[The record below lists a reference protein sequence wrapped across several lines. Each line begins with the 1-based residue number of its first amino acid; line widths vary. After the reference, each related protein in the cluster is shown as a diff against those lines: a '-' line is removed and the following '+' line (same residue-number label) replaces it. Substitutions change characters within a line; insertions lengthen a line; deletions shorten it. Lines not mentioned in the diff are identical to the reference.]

1 MTYLFAFGLFLIL
14 VVLMSIGVFM
24 RRKPIQG
31 SCGGLSSVGVD
42 KVCDCE
48 TTCEEHQSKL
58 YQIQEPTEKK

>member
-14 VVLMSIGVFM
+14 VVLMSIGVLM

-48 TTCEEHQSKL
+48 TNCEEHQSKL

>member
-14 VVLMSIGVFM
+14 VVLMSIGVLM

-58 YQIQEPTEKK
+58 YRIQEPTEKK

>member
-1 MTYLFAFGLFLIL
+1 MTHLFAFGLFLIL
-14 VVLMSIGVFM
+14 VVLMSIGVLM

>member
-14 VVLMSIGVFM
+14 VVLMSIGVLM

-31 SCGGLSSVGVD
+31 SCGGLSSFGVD

>member
-14 VVLMSIGVFM
+14 VVLMSIGVLM

-31 SCGGLSSVGVD
+31 SCGGLSNVGVD

>member
-14 VVLMSIGVFM
+14 VVLMSIGVLM

-48 TTCEEHQSKL
+48 TICEEHQSKL

>member
-14 VVLMSIGVFM
+14 VVLMSIGVLM

-42 KVCDCE
+42 KVCNCE

>member
-14 VVLMSIGVFM
+14 VVLMSIGVLM

-31 SCGGLSSVGVD
+31 SCGGLSSIGVD

>member
-14 VVLMSIGVFM
+14 VVLMSIGVLM

-31 SCGGLSSVGVD
+31 SCGGLSSVGAD

>member
-14 VVLMSIGVFM
+14 VVLMSIGVLM

-48 TTCEEHQSKL
+48 EHQSKL

>member
-14 VVLMSIGVFM
+14 VVLMSIGVLM

-48 TTCEEHQSKL
+48 TTCEAHQSKL

>member
-14 VVLMSIGVFM
+14 VVLMSIGALM

>member
-1 MTYLFAFGLFLIL
+1 MTYLFTFGLFLIL
-14 VVLMSIGVFM
+14 VVLMSIGVLM

>member
-14 VVLMSIGVFM
+14 VVLMSIGVLM

-58 YQIQEPTEKK
+58 YQIQEPTDKK

>member
-14 VVLMSIGVFM
+14 VVLMSIGVLM

-58 YQIQEPTEKK
+58 YQIQEPSEKK

>member
-14 VVLMSIGVFM
+14 VVLMSIGVLM
-24 RRKPIQG
+24 QRKPIQG

>member
-14 VVLMSIGVFM
+14 VVLMSIGVLM

-48 TTCEEHQSKL
+48 TACEEHQSKL

>member
-14 VVLMSIGVFM
+14 VVLMSIGVLM

-48 TTCEEHQSKL
+48 TTCEEHRSKL

>member
-14 VVLMSIGVFM
+14 VVLMSIGVLM

>member
-14 VVLMSIGVFM
+14 VVLMSIGVLM

-31 SCGGLSSVGVD
+31 SCGRLSSVGVD

>member
-1 MTYLFAFGLFLIL
+1 MTYLLAFGLFLIL
-14 VVLMSIGVFM
+14 VVLMSIGVLM

>member
-14 VVLMSIGVFM
+14 VVLMSIGVLM

-31 SCGGLSSVGVD
+31 SCGGLSSVGID